1 MSVINSYE
9 NEQRYENI
17 FPGIEDE
24 STSHP
29 TH

>member
-1 MSVINSYE
+1 MNVINSYE

-17 FPGIEDE
+17 FSGIDGE